1 MICELLI
8 ILAIILVLLSNLG
21 CFLKIILSISG
32 IIVLLLYFR
41 KKNYD
46 LPKDLKTT
54 IENSKKFPFIFQVK
68 YGTLDPY
75 EIYESEV
82 NA

>member
-1 MICELLI
+1 MIYELLI
-8 ILAIILVLLSNLG
+8 ILAIILVLFSNLG
-21 CFLKIILSISG
+21 CFLKIILSILG
-32 IIVLLLYFR
+32 IIVLLCFR
-41 KKNYD
+41 KKNDD
-46 LPKDLKTT
+46 LPKDLRTT